1 MYLTMT
7 NPRKLD
13 STIVAL
19 LESALSEEYNA
30 HYFYRNATNY
40 CKNAGYT
47 GGEKFFSEEAESEL
61 THAKALQNY
70 LTDWN
75 IMPKM
80 AKVDAPESISGLVDA
95 ISKAYDLELFLYDK
109 YNEISKKVLAINA
122 EAFDFLGKFRDIQKQ
137 SVTEY
142 ADLINQL
149 RLIDS
154 ADKFQLFYFDQE
166 VLKEK

>member
-1 MYLTMT
+1 MI

-13 STIVAL
+13 NSIIAL
-19 LESALSEEYNA
+19 LEGALSEEYTA

-61 THAKALQNY
+61 THAKLLQNY
-70 LTDWN
+70 LADWN
-75 IMPKM
+75 VMPKM
-80 AKVDAPESISGLVDA
+80 AKIDAPDSISGLVDA

-109 YNEISKKVLAINA
+109 YNEISKKILPINS
-122 EAFDFLGKFRDIQKQ
+122 EAFDFLQKFRDIQKS
-137 SVTEY
+137 SVAEY
-142 ADLINQL
+142 SDLINQL

-154 ADKFQLFYFDQE
+154 SDKFQLFYFDQE
-166 VLKEK
+166 ILKEK